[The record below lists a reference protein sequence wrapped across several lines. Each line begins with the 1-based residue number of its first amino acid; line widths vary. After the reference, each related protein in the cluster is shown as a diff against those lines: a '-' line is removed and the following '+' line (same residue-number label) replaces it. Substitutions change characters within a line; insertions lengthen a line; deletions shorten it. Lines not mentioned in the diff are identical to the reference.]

1 MNANNKEINKTKPKL
16 WLLNISDKETG
27 IERLFDEKLKREFK
41 DSYEMVNT
49 ANQIIKRKNDLV
61 VELHSTNN
69 GLFFATAIKFYKF
82 QEHSSGL
89 LWQSIG
95 ESSIAIYKD
104 NKYFDI
110 ARQYYKIMKRSLE
123 NYI

>member
-1 MNANNKEINKTKPKL
+1 MNEHNKEIDKTKVTL

-27 IERLFDEKLKREFK
+27 IERLFDEKLQREYK
-41 DSYEMVNT
+41 DRYKMVSS
-49 ANQIIKRKNDLV
+49 ANKIIKKKNDLV

-82 QEHSSGL
+82 QEHSSGTI
-89 LWQSIG
+89 WQSIG

-123 NYI
+123 NHI